1 MKSSSEKPFLKKNMT
16 VGVRC
21 DEEEL
26 KTCDNLVK
34 HFRSNRSAVF
44 RMGMMELA
52 KGFASGKEKN

>member
-1 MKSSSEKPFLKKNMT
+1 MKSLEKPIFKKNMT

-26 KTCDNLVK
+26 STCDSLAK

-44 RMGMMELA
+44 RMGLMELSERINNA
-52 KGFASGKEKN
+52 KEKT